1 MRGCGYCGKSARK
14 AVYTDFAFEKI
25 DWRRPDGGTAV
36 ARYHRPH
43 APRRQEGTGD
53 HGIVHDLTNSQIA
66 LLCDIGEFDLP
77 QLTSDQ
83 KRDLERLISGG
94 YVGPTESHAR
104 SAFMLT
110 AKGIEFLGK
119 RGAGLNEA

>member
-1 MRGCGYCGKSARK
+1 VPGSSVEPETM
-14 AVYTDFAFEKI
+14 EL
-25 DWRRPDGGTAV
+25 PD
-36 ARYHRPH
+36 
-43 APRRQEGTGD
+43 
-53 HGIVHDLTNSQIA
+53 DLTNSQIA

-77 QLTSDQ
+77 KLTSDQ
-83 KRDLERLISGG
+83 KRDLEQLISGG
-94 YVGPTESHAR
+94 YVGPTESHPR

>member
-1 MRGCGYCGKSARK
+1 VVLLGGAERLLLGGAEAAPI
-14 AVYTDFAFEKI
+14 AVRDHY
-25 DWRRPDGGTAV
+25 GNV
-36 ARYHRPH
+36 
-43 APRRQEGTGD
+43 QERNRD
-53 HGIVHDLTNSQIA
+53 NELSDDLTNTQIA
-66 LLCDIGEFDLP
+66 LLCDIGEFELP
-77 QLTSDQ
+77 KLTSDQ

-94 YVGPTESHAR
+94 YVGPTESHPG

>member
-1 MRGCGYCGKSARK
+1 VRQVIVAAWTRGGLLPPATIK
-14 AVYTDFAFEKI
+14 AIVPGADRRQ
-25 DWRRPDGGTAV
+25 WNVRRPDELPNSTA
-36 ARYHRPH
+36 
-43 APRRQEGTGD
+43 
-53 HGIVHDLTNSQIA
+53 LFN
-66 LLCDIGEFDLP
+66 LP
-77 QLTSDQ
+77 KLTSDQ

-110 AKGIEFLGK
+110 AKGVEFLGM